1 MLDRSSYHDRFAQ
14 MLGGDDDAVTPWLA
28 DPAHVDRLRVYR
40 NNMVTAWADA
50 ILKNYPTVER
60 LVGAEFMRA
69 MSAAFAC
76 AHPPQSPVLSLYG
89 DAFPAFVESFPP
101 AVQLPYLADVAR
113 LDRAWTESYFG
124 ANVRPLGPGDLSG
137 LGDDEMAELRLHL
150 HPSLRIAAASCNAFD
165 IWKANRAEGQS
176 PNVAYRPMPSAAM
189 VWWSPNG
196 MQDRALSTSEHKL
209 LELIGRGTLLGEALG
224 RAAPEQEQPA
234 LLAFFSDALMRGV
247 FVKSKDD
254 QS

>member
-50 ILKNYPTVER
+50 VLKNYPTVER
-60 LVGAEFMRA
+60 LVGAEFMRG
-69 MSAAFAC
+69 MAADFVR
-76 AHPPQSPVLSLYG
+76 AHPPHSPVLSLYG
-89 DAFPAFVESFPP
+89 RAFPNFIEGFSP
-101 AVQLPYLADVAR
+101 AARLPYLADVAR
-113 LDRAWTESYFG
+113 IDRAWTESYFA
-124 ANVRPLGPGDLSG
+124 ANVPPLGPGDLSG

-150 HPSLRIAAASCNAFD
+150 HPSLRIAAASCNAFE

-196 MQDRALSTSEHKL
+196 MQHRHLNPIEQKF
-209 LELIGRGTLLGEALG
+209 LELIGKGAPLGEALTS
-224 RAAPEQEQPA
+224 AAPEQNQPA
-234 LLAFFSDALMRGV
+234 VLAFFSEVLTRGI
-247 FVKSKDD
+247 FNK
-254 QS
+254 